1 MGDAVNVK
9 SADNHNVA
17 HTFLNGYRY
26 TYSVDC
32 GERLG
37 EGKGREGEG
46 GKGERKEH
54 LLLQFW

>member
-17 HTFLNGYRY
+17 TSFLMGTGTLIVLIVEKDWGKGKGR
-26 TYSVDC
+26 
-32 GERLG
+32 
-37 EGKGREGEG
+37 EGKGREE
-46 GKGERKEH
+46 KEKEH